1 MPASPLW
8 HVRQKAPPERTH
20 QGALGPHFSS
30 ISPVNREFKDLSP
43 LFVFSK
49 LKNQK
54 GLVIVVRTMS
64 K

>member
-8 HVRQKAPPERTH
+8 HVRQKASPERTH
-20 QGALGPHFSS
+20 QGAMGPHFSS
-30 ISPVNREFKDLSP
+30 ISPENREFKNLLP

-49 LKNQK
+49 LKNHK
-54 GLVIVVRTMS
+54 GLGIVVRTMS